1 MNKTLSRI
9 WEAPQKALAHIIAK
23 VSKAQYIEFGGYAD
37 DDDKEEVIHIH
48 LWGHGGGMSLSNHI
62 FLPARHFDKPLNEI
76 MASKWHSE
84 YLAHEYGHTIQSHK
98 LGPLY
103 LFVIGAPS
111 LIWAGC
117 FEKYRIKHNKSYYS
131 FFTERWA
138 DKLGGV
144 KREG

>member
-1 MNKTLSRI
+1 MNKWLSRI
-9 WEAPQKALAHIIAK
+9 WEAPQKALAHIVAK
-23 VSKAQYIEFGGYAD
+23 ISKAKETSLVLLSDTNIHVYLWQYNGG
-37 DDDKEEVIHIH
+37 
-48 LWGHGGGMSLSNHI
+48 LSLSNHI
-62 FLPARHFDKPLNEI
+62 FLPKKYFYGVAFDK
-76 MASKWHSE
+76 WHAD
-84 YLAHEYGHTIQSHK
+84 YIYHEFGHTLQSHK

-111 LIWAGC
+111 LIWAKC
-117 FEKYRIKHNKSYYS
+117 FKKYRIKHNKNYYS